1 MSSNVLA
8 RTLPLR
14 FAHRAALALPARS
27 FSASGPGAFRL
38 PQHYSGCPCC
48 SPPSGASQW
57 SRTASG
63 STVTAGAG
71 AGAGAPPPPSTAPA
85 RATYSTGSGDEL
97 HCKAAV
103 AFGVNDLRVVDITV
117 ASPKAGEVRLKV
129 VSNALCHTDIYTLEG
144 SDPEG
149 LFPSVL
155 GHEAGAIV
163 ESVGDGVTSVRPGDH
178 VIPCYTPQCNEP
190 DCIFCASPKTNLCP
204 RIRATQGAGLMSDGT
219 SRLKEKGGDPLY
231 HFMGCSTFAEYVAT
245 IAALLPA
252 FTHPA
257 RSLTLSLSPSRY
269 TVVAEISCA
278 KVRDD
283 APLET
288 VSLFGCGVTTGLGAA
303 TNTCKVDEGSSV
315 AVFGLGAVGLAVIQ
329 ASKANGASRIFA
341 VDTNPAKFEAAKSLG
356 ATDCLNPLS
365 YSEPIQNVL
374 VGMTQWGVDY
384 TFDAT
389 GNVDVMRSALEASH
403 RGWGESCVIGVAA
416 AGQEISTRP
425 FQLVTGRK
433 WVGTAFGGYKSRTE
447 VPKLVDRYMEG
458 DLPIDHYVTDRFDGI
473 EKTVDAIEALHG
485 GECLRA
491 VVSY

>member
-1 MSSNVLA
+1 M
-8 RTLPLR
+8 
-14 FAHRAALALPARS
+14 
-27 FSASGPGAFRL
+27 
-38 PQHYSGCPCC
+38 
-48 SPPSGASQW
+48 
-57 SRTASG
+57 
-63 STVTAGAG
+63 
-71 AGAGAPPPPSTAPA
+71 
-85 RATYSTGSGDEL
+85 
-97 HCKAAV
+97 
-103 AFGVNDLRVVDITV
+103 
-117 ASPKAGEVRLKV
+117 
-129 VSNALCHTDIYTLEG
+129 
-144 SDPEG
+144 
-149 LFPSVL
+149 
-155 GHEAGAIV
+155 
-163 ESVGDGVTSVRPGDH
+163 
-178 VIPCYTPQCNEP
+178 
-190 DCIFCASPKTNLCP
+190 
-204 RIRATQGAGLMSDGT
+204 
-219 SRLKEKGGDPLY
+219 
-231 HFMGCSTFAEYVAT
+231 
-245 IAALLPA
+245 
-252 FTHPA
+252 
-257 RSLTLSLSPSRY
+257 
-269 TVVAEISCA
+269 AEISCA